1 MVFLTASTERLRI
14 SSTGQS
20 TFSIPRTSGANVNIL
35 TLSDNVTGIQTPG
48 FGTRIQYLS
57 NGTGVQ
63 AAIGLENGG
72 TGTNNE
78 SQISFYTQNAAGGL
92 TQRVIVAS
100 NGYLRLTGAGIQF
113 NGDTAAAN
121 ALDDYEEGTVDIT
134 TLTDGSATLTQFVD
148 NRTLSYTKIGNRVY
162 VNGNIYNQSIS
173 GTWSNPLRIPLP
185 FTASSGDGRNRSYG
199 AAALYNWGSASDNI
213 YLIEA
218 GGTYASLVSAGSGG
232 SWGTITTSAGFTAV
246 VNFFYITS

>member
-1 MVFLTASTERLRI
+1 MLTIAGTGPGQGIEIWRNSNSIADNSDLGLITFLGGTSPLQLARIVGRAVGTNEDAGALTFETCPAGGGVTERMRI
-14 SSTGQS
+14 
-20 TFSIPRTSGANVNIL
+20 TSDGY
-35 TLSDNVTGIQTPG
+35 TRLSA
-48 FGTRIQYLS
+48 S
-57 NGTGVQ
+57 
-63 AAIGLENGG
+63 
-72 TGTNNE
+72 
-78 SQISFYTQNAAGGL
+78 AG
-92 TQRVIVAS
+92 
-100 NGYLRLTGAGIQF
+100 GIQF

-199 AAALYNWGSASDNI
+199 AAALYNWGSTSDNI

-218 GGTYASLVSAGSGG
+218 GGTYASLVSAGSGE
-232 SWGTITTSAGFTAV
+232 SWGTITTSEGFTAV

>member
-1 MVFLTASTERLRI
+1 LLHLAGSSATPSLRLGSTSAGFHWDIGRENASTGDFVFNCTNVSAGTTEKMRVTQDSAAFLRMA
-14 SSTGQS
+14 S
-20 TFSIPRTSGANVNIL
+20 
-35 TLSDNVTGIQTPG
+35 
-48 FGTRIQYLS
+48 
-57 NGTGVQ
+57 GTG
-63 AAIGLENGG
+63 
-72 TGTNNE
+72 
-78 SQISFYTQNAAGGL
+78 
-92 TQRVIVAS
+92 
-100 NGYLRLTGAGIQF
+100 GIQF

-185 FTASSGDGRNRSYG
+185 FTASSGDGRTRSYG
-199 AAALYNWGSASDNI
+199 AAALYNWGSTSDNI